1 MVTIESILDLSQ
13 ILQTGGSFV
22 EAIKKKLLLLG
33 QVEGLDRK
41 ALEKDLNSNALKLE
55 KAVIAVMSI
64 MLKGADLDDV
74 VCYICGNCPKIVC
87 TDGNTK
93 VTLYYFKIRR

>member
-13 ILQTGGSFV
+13 VLQTGGSFV
-22 EAIKKKLLLLG
+22 EAIKKKLVLLG
-33 QVEGLDRK
+33 QVEGLCK
-41 ALEKDLNSNALKLE
+41 ETLETDLTSNALKLE
-55 KAVIAVMSI
+55 KAVIAVMSLMI
-64 MLKGADLDDV
+64 KGSDLDDV

-93 VTLYYFKIRR
+93 VLNAV